1 LQVVSVSYNYNSQPL
16 NLARNLKFSNILDY
30 YNRKQ
35 QIDEFNN
42 QNRWRKRGIAI
53 VPMEYALN
61 YYGTFHATVSVYHA
75 DGSISISHGGIE
87 MGQGINTKVAQVAA
101 HILGV
106 PLESIAVKVSN
117 SLTSPNDDASGGSV
131 ASESVAFAVKKACE
145 QLLER
150 MKPVRDE
157 MKNTKWADVTQACYI
172 KNIDLCSNYMYKV
185 GDVKTYNIWG
195 TSCVEVELD
204 LLTGNL
210 QVVRADILEDT
221 GESLSPGI
229 DIGQVEG
236 AFVMG
241 LGYWLNESLIYNNQN
256 GELLTN
262 RTWTYKPPGAKD
274 IPIDFRITFL
284 QKSANPFG
292 VLRSKGKDENY

>member
-1 LQVVSVSYNYNSQPL
+1 
-16 NLARNLKFSNILDY
+16 
-30 YNRKQ
+30 
-35 QIDEFNN
+35 
-42 QNRWRKRGIAI
+42 
-53 VPMEYALN
+53 MEYALH
-61 YYGTFHATVSVYHA
+61 YFGTLHATVSAYHA
-75 DGSISISHGGIE
+75 DGTVAISHGGIE
-87 MGQGINTKVAQVAA
+87 MGQGINTKAAQVAA
-101 HILGV
+101 HILGI
-106 PLESIAVKVSN
+106 EMDQIAVKATN
-117 SLTSPNDDASGGSV
+117 SFTSPNDIVTGGSMTSEIV
-131 ASESVAFAVKKACE
+131 AYAVKKACE

-157 MKNTKWADVTQACYI
+157 LPDGKWMDWTHACFN
-172 KNIDLCSNYMYKV
+172 KSIDLCSNFMYKV
-185 GDVKTYNIWG
+185 GDVETYNIWG
-195 TSCVEVELD
+195 CSCVEVDLD
-204 LLTGNL
+204 LLTGNV

-241 LGYWLNESLIYNNQN
+241 LGYWLNESLIYDNQT

-292 VLRSKGKDENY
+292 VLRSKGE